1 MKFEKSKKMNIS
13 LKKQK
18 VGGNF
23 FLAFLS
29 IGLSL
34 FGLLMIFNTSTPAA
48 LKDFGLKHHY
58 FFEQA
63 RWLILGTAA
72 MIFFIFCNYHKL
84 YKFALPGLLVTIVF
98 LSAVFIP
105 GLGISALGASR
116 WLNLGLISF
125 QPAELAKLTLSLYLA
140 AWFTYKEKGRF
151 LSFSILLILLV
162 GLIVI
167 EPDLGTAGVV
177 CTTAIILYFLSGA
190 PLWHFLLLIPTV
202 GLAGLS
208 LSVVSPYRFQRI
220 LTFLNPTFDPQGA
233 SYHLRQIL
241 IALSSGDWFGLG
253 LGKSRQKFA
262 YLPEATTDSIFAII
276 GEELGFLGTS
286 LVLFCLFLLVMMG
299 IKIVLNA
306 PDRFGRLLSCGLVS
320 TLTLQII
327 VNLASMVSLVPLT
340 GLPLPFI
347 SYGGSNLVVSFSM
360 IGILVNISRQS

>member
-1 MKFEKSKKMNIS
+1 MNIS

-18 VGGNF
+18 SGKNF

-34 FGLLMIFNTSTPAA
+34 FGLLMIFNTSTPMA

-63 RWLILGTAA
+63 RWLSLGTAA
-72 MIFFIFCNYHKL
+72 MIFFLFFDYHKL

-116 WLNLGLISF
+116 WLNVGLISF

-140 AWFTYKEKGRF
+140 AWFTYKEKERF
-151 LSFSILLILLV
+151 LSFSILLVLLV

-177 CTTAIILYFLSGA
+177 CITAIILYFLSGA

-202 GLAGLS
+202 AFAGLI
-208 LSVVSPYRFQRI
+208 LSVVSPYRLQRI

-241 IALSSGDWFGLG
+241 IALSSGGWFGLG

-276 GEELGFLGTS
+276 GEELGFLGAS
-286 LVLFCLFLLVMMG
+286 LVLFCLFLLVMRG

-306 PDRFGRLLSCGLVS
+306 PDRFGRLLSCGLIS

-327 VNLASMVSLVPLT
+327 INLASMVSLIPLT